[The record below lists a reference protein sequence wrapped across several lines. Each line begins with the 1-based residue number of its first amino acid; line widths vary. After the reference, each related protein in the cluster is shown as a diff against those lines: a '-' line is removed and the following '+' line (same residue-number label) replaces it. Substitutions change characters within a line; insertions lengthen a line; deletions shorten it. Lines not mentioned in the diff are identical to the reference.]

1 MVGEI
6 SIDELEFYFFI
17 CWLISPRNLAGK
29 VDGGDESCGWDINNC
44 NIVVLIL
51 ERLRDPKN
59 VIVSQGNNHF
69 LWNWDCADF
78 CWCCGHWFI
87 SLNGTTSVKR
97 TLASVTMLNC
107 HSGLFLSIFSIP
119 GMVSPGKME
128 VSLTTDMKRC
138 VDSVLLPWDHGR
150 SAKWQRNQTHLQHGA
165 SWVLVGE
172 PV

>member
-1 MVGEI
+1 MHIYSLIALLFFSCSLVF
-6 SIDELEFYFFI
+6 SILIIIWICIIFFMTIMCEFHHASWI
-17 CWLISPRNLAGK
+17 
-29 VDGGDESCGWDINNC
+29 
-44 NIVVLIL
+44 
-51 ERLRDPKN
+51 DPKN

-138 VDSVLLPWDHGR
+138 VDSVLLSWDHGR